1 MQIIANSTLEIKYN
15 SLGLSLNYLTLPFLQ
30 ITDEEPPTTLEQLRA
45 NKSAKSVEELEADIK
60 HMVGI
65 SGQLN
70 DSSDNKNDEAL
81 IPDTRGPMPQFTN
94 KPANIANN
102 TNSQSQTDDMSA
114 FKKFVSILFGYFCL
128 FYFISK
134 SVQVKPL
141 KSCMRKQFI
150 IAC

>member
-1 MQIIANSTLEIKYN
+1 MEKVTSNYIKFQADCLISIILMLFYF
-15 SLGLSLNYLTLPFLQ
+15 LSNKV
-30 ITDEEPPTTLEQLRA
+30 DEEAPVTLEQLRA

-114 FKKFVSILFGYFCL
+114 FKKFVSILYRIYFL
-128 FYFISK
+128 FH
-134 SVQVKPL
+134 L
-141 KSCMRKQFI
+141 KECSS
-150 IAC
+150 